1 MHAAAR
7 VTYQFICPDSVG
19 KIATSST
26 SFCFALV
33 LLMLCSAQVSA
44 RSYFGCAAVQ
54 IACNNEPFI
63 HLVCSYEVMIL
74 SGLHIT
80 NLAQLKRVLLQD
92 VVNRPRRVRVTRL
105 LPRCPK
111 I

>member
-1 MHAAAR
+1 VLRSNWHATTTLHTPCLQ
-7 VTYQFICPDSVG
+7 V
-19 KIATSST
+19 KAT
-26 SFCFALV
+26 V
-33 LLMLCSAQVSA
+33 
-44 RSYFGCAAVQ
+44 
-54 IACNNEPFI
+54 
-63 HLVCSYEVMIL
+63 L

-80 NLAQLKRVLLQD
+80 DLAQLKRMLLQN